1 MAPVTGNIFA
11 YSLFYNRSRDGISFF
26 GHFRKEEIP
35 AINEAFIQTNTKKV
49 MNFDLSVITGR
60 LKIIVTL
67 NLQQNCKN
75 ALDKIRKM
83 FVNNICKQSTY

>member
-1 MAPVTGNIFA
+1 MA
-11 YSLFYNRSRDGISFF
+11 SRFWTFSERRNFSN
-26 GHFRKEEIP
+26 K
-35 AINEAFIQTNTKKV
+35 AFIQTNTKKV

-75 ALDKIRKM
+75 ALDKIPKM

>member
-1 MAPVTGNIFA
+1 
-11 YSLFYNRSRDGISFF
+11 
-26 GHFRKEEIP
+26 
-35 AINEAFIQTNTKKV
+35 

-75 ALDKIRKM
+75 ALDKIPKM

>member
-1 MAPVTGNIFA
+1 M
-11 YSLFYNRSRDGISFF
+11 
-26 GHFRKEEIP
+26 
-35 AINEAFIQTNTKKV
+35 NEAFIQTNTKKV

-67 NLQQNCKN
+67 NLQQNFKN
-75 ALDKIRKM
+75 APDKIRKM